1 MKRKI
6 LAILLAITVILTFT
20 PAFADEIAEE
30 EQPVTEPVAFNVHAS
45 SYDSE
50 SVTLKWDDS
59 YECEYVIFRYKD
71 GEYYE
76 LDRTEDNEYCLE
88 GLSPGVRYKV
98 AVGACDYV
106 EKLSVCAKP
115 DRVISVKGKRMMG
128 KKGHV
133 TWSMTGKY
141 SGFEIR
147 YSKTKDFASYDTA
160 TTTKKSIDL
169 KGLSRDTVYYVK
181 VRAYRTASG
190 KKYYGRW
197 SSVKSFRYNEMYKKD
212 GIFYIDGLMIA
223 NKTYSLPSTYGSGL
237 KSSANS
243 AFKEMKAAAAKD
255 GINLYIA
262 SGYRSYQTQKYVYGN
277 YASQWGSS
285 VADIFS
291 ARAGHSEHQT
301 GYAMDLNIVKDYFAD
316 TKEAKWLDKNCYKY
330 GFVIRYPKGKTNE
343 TGYKYEPWHVRYVG
357 KSFAKKLYNK
367 GDWLTMEDY
376 FDITSKY

>member
-1 MKRKI
+1 MKRRI
-6 LAILLAITVILTFT
+6 LAILLAVAVLFTFT
-20 PAFADEIAEE
+20 PALADEITE
-30 EQPVTEPVAFNVHAS
+30 EQPAEEAVVLNVHAS
-45 SYDSE
+45 AYDSE
-50 SVTLKWDDS
+50 SVTLSWDDS
-59 YECEYVIFRYKD
+59 YEGEYAVYRYKD

-76 LDRTEDNEYCLE
+76 IGRTEDNSYCIKDLTA
-88 GLSPGVRYKV
+88 GVRYKV
-98 AVGACDYV
+98 AVSAGEYM
-106 EKLSVCAKP
+106 EKISVCAKP
-115 DRVISVKGKRMMG
+115 NRVTSVKGKRMMG

-133 TWSMTGKY
+133 TWSMSGTY

-147 YSKTKDFASYDTA
+147 YSKTKDFADYDTA
-160 TTTKKSIDL
+160 TSTKKSIDL

-197 SSVKSFRYNEMYKKD
+197 SSAKSFRYNEMYKKN

-285 VADIFS
+285 IADIFS

-316 TKEAKWLDKNCYKY
+316 TKEAKWLNKNCYKY
-330 GFVIRYPKGKTNE
+330 GFIIRYPKGKTDE

-376 FDITSKY
+376 FNITSKY